1 MEVAKPLLL
10 FLKNMIDF
18 TLTEDQE
25 LIQKTAREFAV
36 EHLAPG
42 VMDRDENAEFPY
54 EQIKLMGELGFMG
67 MMVPEEYSGAGM
79 DTLTYVIAL
88 EEIAAVEAAAS
99 TIMSVNNSL
108 VCQLLADWGTNVQ
121 KDQYLKTLASGK
133 KLGAYSLSEP
143 QSGSDASNLRTHA
156 RRKTGHYIINGTKNW
171 VTNGINS
178 DVVVMFCLTDKDLGS
193 KGISAFIVDKGM
205 AGFSTGKKED
215 KLGIRAS
222 DTCELY
228 FEDCEVPVENRIGE
242 EGAGFKIAMNTLGG
256 GRIGIAAQAL
266 GIARAALEAAVAY
279 AGARKQFGK
288 TIGSFGA
295 IQNKLAN
302 TATEIDAARLLI
314 WRAAKL
320 KDRGKPYVKE
330 SSMAKLYAS
339 TVAMK
344 AATDCVQI
352 YGGYGYMR
360 EYGVERLMRDA
371 KITQIYEGTS
381 EIQQL
386 IIGREL
392 MK

>member
-1 MEVAKPLLL
+1 
-10 FLKNMIDF
+10 MIDF

-121 KDQYLKTLASGK
+121 KDQYLKTLASGI

-156 RRKTGHYIINGTKNW
+156 RRKNGHYLINGTKNW

-242 EGAGFKIAMNTLGG
+242 EGAGFKIAMNTLRG
-256 GRIGIAAQAL
+256 GRIGIAAQGL

-386 IIGREL
+386 VIAREL

>member
-1 MEVAKPLLL
+1 
-10 FLKNMIDF
+10 MIDF

-205 AGFSTGKKED
+205 AGFFTGKKED

-330 SSMAKLYAS
+330 SSMAKLYSS

-386 IIGREL
+386 VIAREL

>member
-1 MEVAKPLLL
+1 
-10 FLKNMIDF
+10 MIDF

-156 RRKTGHYIINGTKNW
+156 RRKNGHYIINGTKNW

>member
-1 MEVAKPLLL
+1 
-10 FLKNMIDF
+10 MIDF

-121 KDQYLKTLASGK
+121 KDQYLKTLASGI

>member
-1 MEVAKPLLL
+1 
-10 FLKNMIDF
+10 MIDF

-88 EEIAAVEAAAS
+88 EEIAAVEAATS

-121 KDQYLKTLASGK
+121 KDQYLKTLASGI

-156 RRKTGHYIINGTKNW
+156 RRKNDHYIINGTKNW

-256 GRIGIAAQAL
+256 GRIGIAAQGL

-386 IIGREL
+386 VIGREL